1 MGSRSSTAD
10 ASNEV
15 VSGSPGRA
23 AAPLHIAQPG
33 YTLKTLLS
41 IEDPVLHSVSCNRY
55 IYLFALVCCC
65 LCYQH
70 SAPAQQTGQSASG
83 TTLEPWKTPHFSLPA
98 KDLFDAATS
107 VPTPEG
113 TNISILE
120 DDDIFTFDEAGRLSH
135 TGYVVYKV
143 LTSKGAEGWDSIS
156 VGWEPWH
163 QLRPEIRVRVI
174 TPDFAEHALDP
185 RNINETPAHD
195 GDYKIY
201 SDGKRLHAPFPA
213 ITQGVV
219 VEEEYAEHETEPLF
233 VGGHAG
239 WTTFARERMPV
250 QHSHLEFDAPAG
262 LPLRT
267 STLLLDNFK
276 PQRVEASGRVK
287 LIWDLGRLEG
297 IESHDPYLPPDV
309 THFPQVSYSTG
320 VSWQNLATEYSKV
333 VDTRASEA
341 ALQSVVDGLIAG
353 KTSVADKES
362 ALLDYLDREV
372 RYTGIEFGGAAILP
386 HDPAETLAKKYGDCK
401 DKATLLVTMLRA
413 AGIPAYVALLNAGS
427 RMDVPVD
434 LPGMGLFDHA
444 IVYIP
449 GAPAPKGKPAN
460 PDLWI
465 DATDQYARLGQLP
478 IADQGRMALI
488 ARPESKSLT
497 RTPEFSSKDNTLVEY
512 REIKLS
518 ENGPANVVERTQPRG
533 VYESRYRSFYA
544 DRPDKDTRD
553 NLTNYVKSQYIA
565 EKLGTVE
572 RTDPGDLTKQFELTI
587 SCEKAKRGYTGLTDA
602 EAAIRYEA
610 LFFRIPEDL
619 TRKED
624 ASKKKNEDKD
634 HPVPPR
640 TVDWELIEPY
650 SVDLNYSIVPPA
662 GFIPK
667 ELPKGTTVA
676 LGPAVLKEEFSTSD
690 DGTVRVRLNFDTTK
704 RRYTVA
710 EATEMRNKI
719 AELVSGPPILVAF
732 EPKGQVLLREGK
744 VREAL
749 ASYRAVIAQ
758 HPNEAVPHLQLADV
772 LLDAGMGE
780 AARAEAHE
788 AVKLDPKSPLAQ
800 KVLAQILKHD
810 LVGRNLRPGSDLA
823 GAAEAYR
830 AAAAL
835 DPDDNSIRADL
846 AILLEYDPVGRRY
859 SRQAP
864 LKDAVAEYEKLG
876 QDKLA
881 ELELSNNLAF
891 ARFYAGDYAGACKA
905 GQAINPEPKALL
917 AACIAAQQ
925 GSKAGMAEVNKR
937 ASDES
942 AFKETAHTAGEMLMN
957 VRQYPLAADF
967 LQAGASGDNA
977 AQAVGLA
984 SLLRDAHHHED
995 LSFTNTPQD
1004 VVKQAFLLAM
1014 DPNLTEAKLN
1024 ALSSRNA
1031 RTVLAAED
1039 ADERKR
1045 TLESGRV
1052 LNSQLAR
1059 EDSFLDVTLDIL
1071 AQAFDPKLEG
1081 SDETGYRI
1089 KVQVPGGNN
1098 LTFFVVKEDNQYKLL
1113 DSTQEPNAIA
1123 LEMLDRIQAN
1133 DLKGAKALLDWLRED
1148 THLEG
1153 GDDPLGGPVF
1163 PRFWIKGQAPD
1174 AAKMKLA
1181 TAAILC
1187 GSRPTAVRGVT
1198 ILEEALKTATTDR
1211 DKTNIRLGLGVG
1223 YSILQN
1229 FKGLLEVSS
1238 MLLEQT
1244 PESRLAYLD
1253 KVQAL
1258 IGLERY
1264 DDALTA
1270 ADERLKLL
1278 ENDTDAMQSRTR
1290 IETARGNY
1298 AAARGWLQKLAALG
1312 KQDAEQLNEDAWLA
1326 LYTGKVDEKD
1336 LATGIKA
1343 TQLAKDN
1350 PHILHTLACLYAEA
1364 GKTKE
1369 ARDLLIRSMDELNLD
1384 EPNDDYWFA
1393 FGRIAEQYGEHDIAA
1408 ADYRKLQKPK
1418 QVLAVSSSSWE
1429 LAQMRL
1435 KEMKA
1440 DAPSPSQTATK

>member
-1 MGSRSSTAD
+1 LPE
-10 ASNEV
+10 AS
-15 VSGSPGRA
+15 
-23 AAPLHIAQPG
+23 
-33 YTLKTLLS
+33 
-41 IEDPVLHSVSCNRY
+41 VLQSVSRNRY
-55 IYLFALVCCC
+55 FYLFALLSAC
-65 LCYQH
+65 LCSLITVRAQQPSQAT
-70 SAPAQQTGQSASG
+70 SAPS
-83 TTLEPWKTPHFSLPA
+83 LETWKTAHFSVPA
-98 KDLFDAATS
+98 KDLFEAATNVS
-107 VPTPEG
+107 VPEG

-120 DDDIFTFDEAGRLSH
+120 DDDTFSFDEAGRLTH
-135 TGYVVYKV
+135 TGYVVYKI
-143 LTSKGAEGWDSIS
+143 LTTKGAEGWDSIS

-174 TPDFAEHALDP
+174 TPDYAEHALDP
-185 RNINETPAHD
+185 KNINETPAHD
-195 GDYKIY
+195 GEYKIY

-213 ITQGVV
+213 ITQDVV
-219 VEEEYAEHETEPLF
+219 VEEEYSERETEPLF
-233 VGGHAG
+233 AGGHAG
-239 WTTFARERMPV
+239 WTTFGRERMPV
-250 QHSHLEFDAPAG
+250 AHSHLEFDAPAS

-267 STLLLDNFK
+267 STLLLDNVK
-276 PQRVEASGRVK
+276 PQRVEANGRVK
-287 LIWDLGRLEG
+287 LVWDLGRLEG
-297 IESHDPYLPPDV
+297 IESRDQFLPPDV

-320 VSWQNLATEYSKV
+320 VSWQNLATEYSRV
-333 VDTRASEA
+333 VDTRVSEA
-341 ALQSVVDGLIAG
+341 ALQPFVDGLIAG
-353 KTSVADKES
+353 KTSIADKEA

-434 LPGMGLFDHA
+434 LPGVGLFDHA
-444 IVYIP
+444 IVYVP
-449 GAPAPKGKPAN
+449 GAPAGAGAKGKPAD

-488 ARPESKSLT
+488 ARPESNALSP
-497 RTPEFSSKDNTLVEY
+497 TPEFSSKENALVEY

-518 ENGPANVVERTQPRG
+518 DNGPANVVEKTQPRG

-565 EKLGTVE
+565 EKLSTVD
-572 RTDPGDLTKQFELTI
+572 RTDPGDLSKQFELTI
-587 SCEKAKRGYTGLTDA
+587 ACEKVKRGYTGLTDA

-610 LFFRIPEDL
+610 LFFRLPDEL
-619 TRKED
+619 TRKKD
-624 ASKKKNEDKD
+624 AEKKKDEDKE
-634 HPVPPR
+634 HPMPPR

-650 SVDLNYSIVPPA
+650 TVDLNYSIVPPA
-662 GFIPK
+662 GFVPK
-667 ELPKGTTVA
+667 ELPKSGTIA
-676 LGPAVLKEEFSTSD
+676 LGPAVLKEDFSTTD
-690 DGTVRVRLNFDTTK
+690 DGVVHVRLGFDTIK

-710 EATEMRNKI
+710 EATEMRNKV
-719 AELVSGPPILVAF
+719 AELISGPAILVAF

-749 ASYRAVIAQ
+749 ASYRGVIAQ
-758 HPNEAVPHLQLADV
+758 HPNEAVHHLQLADV

-780 AARAEAHE
+780 AARAEARE
-788 AVKLDPKSPLAQ
+788 AVKLDPKSPVAQ
-800 KVLAQILKHD
+800 KELAQILKHD

-830 AAAAL
+830 AAASL
-835 DPDDNSIRADL
+835 DPDDNSTRADL

-876 QDKLA
+876 QDKLS

-995 LSFTNTPQD
+995 LHFANTPQD
-1004 VVKQAFLLAM
+1004 LVKQSFLLAM
-1014 DPNLTEAKLN
+1014 DPDLTEAKLI

-1031 RTVLAAED
+1031 RAVLTAQD
-1039 ADERKR
+1039 SDERKR
-1045 TLESGRV
+1045 TLESGRA

-1071 AQAFDPKLEG
+1071 AQAFDPKIEG
-1081 SDETGYRI
+1081 SDDTGYRL

-1098 LTFFVVKEDNQYKLL
+1098 LTFFVVKEEGQYKLL
-1113 DSTQEPNAIA
+1113 DTTQEPNSIA
-1123 LEMLDRIQAN
+1123 LEMLDRIQAG
-1133 DLKGAKALLDWLRED
+1133 DLKGAKVLLDWLRED
-1148 THLEG
+1148 SHLEG

-1181 TAAILC
+1181 AAAILA
-1187 GSRPTAVRGVT
+1187 GSRPTAARGVP
-1198 ILEEALKTATTDR
+1198 ILEDALKTATTDR
-1211 DKTNIRLGLGVG
+1211 DKTNIRLALGLG
-1223 YSILQN
+1223 YSVLQN
-1229 FKGLLEVSS
+1229 FQGLLSVSAV
-1238 MLLEQT
+1238 LLEGT

-1253 KVQAL
+1253 KVEAL
-1258 IGLERY
+1258 IGLQRY
-1264 DDALTA
+1264 DDALA
-1270 ADERLKLL
+1270 VADERLKLL
-1278 ENDTDAMQSRTR
+1278 ENDTDALQSRTR

-1326 LYTGKVDEKD
+1326 LYTSKIDDKD

-1384 EPNDDYWFA
+1384 EPNDDYWYA
-1393 FGRIAEQYGEHDIAA
+1393 FGRIAEQYGERAIAI
-1408 ADYRKLQKPK
+1408 ADYRKLEKPK
-1418 QVLAVSSSSWE
+1418 QVLAVSSSSWQ
-1429 LAQMRL
+1429 LAQSRL
-1435 KEMKA
+1435 KAIDA
-1440 DAPSPSQTATK
+1440 DRLGAASQASATPKIEP